1 MRALLFATTLCFAF
15 SSTAWAFCG
24 FYVAQEG
31 SLFNDASKVV
41 LARFGQRTSITMSS
55 DVGGD
60 PKDFA
65 LVIPVP
71 TTIQRDQVS
80 VILSATVDHMD
91 AYTTPRLVEYD
102 DPDPCAPPMPVRAYS
117 AIPPPVPA
125 PAPSGAS
132 ALGVRVEAEYAVG
145 EYDIQVL
152 SAADSSGLITYLNE
166 RHYRIPAGA
175 APVIGSYLRSH
186 MQFFVARVNMAR
198 RGGGSTFLRPL
209 RVDYESAKFMLP
221 IRLGTVNARGPQDMI
236 VLALS
241 DRGRVEP
248 VNYRTRRMPSG
259 TDVPLFVRADFTAF
273 YRAVFDRQVRD
284 AGGTGTFLE
293 YTWDLGACDPC
304 SAPPIS
310 DAELHELG
318 APGSSGQSHRLP
330 FITRMHV
337 RYDRD
342 TFPEDLQL
350 QETGDRESYQ
360 ARFVVHHVFG
370 GAASCRAGQEYRT
383 GLPRRFNAEAR
394 NVVELT
400 DWSYDDVKAR
410 MAATGTAVTDRP

>member
-1 MRALLFATTLCFAF
+1 MRSLLFATTLCFAF

-60 PKDFA
+60 PKEFA

-102 DPDPCAPPMPVRAYS
+102 DPDPCAPPMPVRS
-117 AIPPPVPA
+117 LGVPLPVPA
-125 PAPSGAS
+125 PSSPATAN

-152 SAADSSGLITYLNE
+152 SAGDSSGLVTYLND
-166 RHYRIPAGA
+166 RHYRIPDGA
-175 APVIGSYLRSH
+175 APVIGSYLRQH

-198 RGGGSTFLRPL
+198 RGAGSTFLRPL
-209 RVDYESAKFMLP
+209 RVEYDSPKFMLP

-259 TDVPLFVRADFTAF
+259 TDVPLFVRADFTGF
-273 YRAVFDRQVRD
+273 YRAVFDRQVQD

-293 YTWDLGACDPC
+293 YAWDLGACDPC
-304 SAPPIS
+304 SAPPLS
-310 DAELHELG
+310 DTELHELG
-318 APGSSGQSHRLP
+318 APALGRSQRLP
-330 FITRMHV
+330 FVTRMHV

-350 QETGDRESYQ
+350 QETADRESYQ
-360 ARFVVHHVFG
+360 ARFVVHQTFD
-370 GAASCRAGQEYRT
+370 GAASCRAGQDYRAS
-383 GLPRRFNAEAR
+383 LPKRFNAEAR

-410 MAATGTAVTDRP
+410 MAATGTAVTGRP